1 MRKIEYYLLPE
12 AGYSGEYD
20 RKEGHYLIKIG
31 TIADLLHDSKIL
43 WGYDYDKR
51 IPTITEL
58 NDILKTGEYPR
69 LAEWDP
75 IEVQEDEYLEIVQ
88 ALVEIPMART
98 YRIY

>member
-51 IPTITEL
+51 IPTIT
-58 NDILKTGEYPR
+58 
-69 LAEWDP
+69 
-75 IEVQEDEYLEIVQ
+75 
-88 ALVEIPMART
+88 
-98 YRIY
+98 

>member
-43 WGYDYDKR
+43 WGYDYDKK
-51 IPTITEL
+51 IPAMTEL
-58 NDILKTGEYPR
+58 NDILKAGEYLR

-75 IEVQEDEYLEIVQ
+75 IEVQEEEYLEIVQ
-88 ALVEIPMART
+88 ALVDIPLARP
-98 YRIY
+98 YRI

>member
-88 ALVEIPMART
+88 ALVEIPMARP

>member
-43 WGYDYDKR
+43 WGYDYDKK
-51 IPTITEL
+51 IPAMTEL
-58 NDILKTGEYPR
+58 NDVLKAGEYPR

-88 ALVEIPMART
+88 ALVEIPLARP
-98 YRIY
+98 YRI